1 LAAGIV
7 VEAVTTFYWIGPLI
21 GGGLA
26 AWAQHGPLIERV
38 LSLPVGERG
47 GPAPEEDRREPSA

>member
-1 LAAGIV
+1 LAGSV

-21 GGGLA
+21 GGALG
-26 AWAQHGPLIERV
+26 AWAQRGLLIERAP
-38 LSLPVGERG
+38 SLLVGERG